1 MPSLTLR
8 TMPPGPRSIKNAQ
21 LCCAIIGPR
30 ARRLAPPRSTTSPAS
45 LASLGL
51 HMLPFGSQCW
61 LGLRLGSAC
70 ASRASHNSFALN
82 RSSGRPPVRPVVC
95 LGLFRTS
102 RSEGEYGQWI
112 AYVHRTSGL
121 ASTVSLRTIDCIH
134 SILLLICIY

>member
-82 RSSGRPPVRPVVC
+82 SRQPLWAVVC

-112 AYVHRTSGL
+112 AYVHRTSCL